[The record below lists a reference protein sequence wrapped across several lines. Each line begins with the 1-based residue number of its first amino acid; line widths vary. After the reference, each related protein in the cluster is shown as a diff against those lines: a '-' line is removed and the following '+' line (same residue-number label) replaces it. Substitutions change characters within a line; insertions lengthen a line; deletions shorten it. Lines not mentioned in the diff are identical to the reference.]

1 MTSNKERIENLVAS
15 LGGLQD
21 SFSRMEL
28 VMVDKLRI
36 IKENL
41 KRLTDTVT
49 FNWEGSSSN
58 ASSRAGYSRPS
69 REGAE
74 KTEGGRQPFCSKL
87 AKLEFPSY
95 VGDDPMEWF
104 NCVE

>member
-28 VMVDKLRI
+28 VMADKLRI

-49 FNWEGSSSN
+49 FN
-58 ASSRAGYSRPS
+58 
-69 REGAE
+69 
-74 KTEGGRQPFCSKL
+74 
-87 AKLEFPSY
+87 
-95 VGDDPMEWF
+95 
-104 NCVE
+104 